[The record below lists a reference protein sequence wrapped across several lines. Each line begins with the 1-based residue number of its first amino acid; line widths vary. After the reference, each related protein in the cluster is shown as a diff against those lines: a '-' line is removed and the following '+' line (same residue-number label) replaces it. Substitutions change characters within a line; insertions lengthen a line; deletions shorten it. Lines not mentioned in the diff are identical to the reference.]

1 MADAPVT
8 SSQQLMAGILKGE
21 VSRQV
26 RLFAA
31 QGLLPVSREDLFRLQ
46 VILSADPDEELA
58 KVATASVSE
67 VAEETVIDWVHHG
80 KLEGMALDLLIR
92 VRDEERIWAI
102 VAQNA
107 ATSDETLRVMARHGP
122 RLVQD
127 ILITNQVRVLSCLEI
142 LEDLRG
148 NAQIDQVVMRRVREF
163 EEEFIEKAIHEE
175 DDAEGTGLSIEDAI
189 HSLRSIGGHIPKEG
203 PMPYPEDDDPSLRDA
218 VTRVGESA
226 FGRLLVLD
234 IKGKIMAALK
244 GSREERAILINS
256 RNRLVVRAVL
266 SSPKLSD
273 PEVERIATSRSVSD
287 EVIRTIAA
295 NPRWMQLYG
304 VIVALA
310 QNPKTPP
317 QVALRIVS
325 RLAVRDIAR
334 LSRDRNINPV
344 VRRRAKEM
352 FERRR

>member
-189 HSLRSIGGHIPKEG
+189 HSLRSK
-203 PMPYPEDDDPSLRDA
+203 
-218 VTRVGESA
+218 TT
-226 FGRLLVLD
+226 
-234 IKGKIMAALK
+234 
-244 GSREERAILINS
+244 ILHS
-256 RNRLVVRAVL
+256 G
-266 SSPKLSD
+266 
-273 PEVERIATSRSVSD
+273 
-287 EVIRTIAA
+287 
-295 NPRWMQLYG
+295 MQ
-304 VIVALA
+304 
-310 QNPKTPP
+310 
-317 QVALRIVS
+317 
-325 RLAVRDIAR
+325 
-334 LSRDRNINPV
+334 
-344 VRRRAKEM
+344 
-352 FERRR
+352 